1 MSQTRRSLGQL
12 WKLRIA
18 ARTMNGQAFNP
29 VSMPSRQQERA
40 KDRKA
45 SLEAVNTHYGP
56 EPRKARRSIARVW
69 AQNLMNERQK
79 AAYRR
84 RREQEARGGAA

>member
-1 MSQTRRSLGQL
+1 MSKTRRSLGKL

-18 ARTMNGQAFNP
+18 ARTMNGQPFNP
-29 VSMPSRQQERA
+29 VSISSRQQERA

-84 RREQEARGGAA
+84 RREQEARGVAA